1 MGFQS
6 TEYIKLDKNN
16 NDIEEYIE
24 KLKNSAK
31 EKQIPIDGLVNM
43 YNDINIGTSLGSTEH
58 HPLHSLAFKFN
69 DEVEITK
76 LIKVDYQVGR
86 TGRITPV
93 AYFEPV
99 ELEGTTVR
107 KASIHIKI
115 FKIRYWR

>member
-1 MGFQS
+1 
-6 TEYIKLDKNN
+6 
-16 NDIEEYIE
+16 
-24 KLKNSAK
+24 
-31 EKQIPIDGLVNM
+31 M
-43 YNDINIGTSLGSTEH
+43 YNDINIGISLGSTEH

-107 KASIHIKI
+107 KASIHNLSILKSLKLGI
-115 FKIRYWR
+115 GDEISVYKANQIIDYNHG